1 MYNLITELGGG
12 DIDGLSEHGIRGL
25 ICQPLNM
32 IRAMISIVCQQG
44 LMYTSWFHSPTTS
57 MLVTARSSTKMKTG
71 FQHFLHGHGQGLG
84 VNSNPSWNSA
94 HYWLFWNVL
103 KQVYWANAGLCEVYP
118 TCVSSKL
125 CEFNLII
132 IITIEECLACCW
144 LVDGSNFIVHLEKTL
159 RLTGGIR
166 HLHEYVFTVHPLSSF
181 DLWYIDT

>member
-1 MYNLITELGGG
+1 MSSYMPASEYDQGDDKYCVSARIDVHFLVPFTYN
-12 DIDGLSEHGIRGL
+12 
-25 ICQPLNM
+25 
-32 IRAMISIVCQQG
+32 
-44 LMYTSWFHSPTTS
+44 
-57 MLVTARSSTKMKTG
+57 
-71 FQHFLHGHGQGLG
+71 QHAGNRQVFYEDENFLHGHGQGLG

-166 HLHEYVFTVHPLSSF
+166 HLHEYVFSVHPLSSF